1 MSRLNELR
9 LIARIAQM
17 YHVDR
22 QRQADIAK
30 HLRISQATVS
40 RMLKRAEEEGLVR
53 TTVVSP
59 PGTYAE
65 LESELRKEFGI
76 AEAIV
81 VECSEDR
88 DGAIMVRI
96 GEAAAHFFE
105 ATLQPG
111 EIIGV
116 SSWSETILKMVEN
129 IHPMKADKAKLVVQ
143 TLGGMGDPTVQT
155 HANHLTT
162 RLAKLTG
169 GEARL
174 LSTPGV
180 AQSREAKLV
189 LLGDTYV
196 RETME
201 LFSKITLAI
210 VGIGAVEPSSMLARS
225 GNVFTS
231 RELADVKDAGGVGD
245 ISLRF
250 FDTEGQTVKTPM
262 DERVIGMTLDELS
275 EIDRVIAL
283 AGGQS
288 KSSAIRAALRS
299 GVIDVLVTDKFT
311 AARLIGSQTHIA
323 NKEQNSCHDFQTKP
337 LSSPAAT
344 KV

>member
-9 LIARIAQM
+9 MIARVAQM
-17 YHVDR
+17 YHVEN

-40 RMLKRAEEEGLVR
+40 RMLKRAQDEEIVR
-53 TTVVSP
+53 TTVVAPS
-59 PGTYAE
+59 GTYAD
-65 LESELRKEFGI
+65 LEAALRRKYGLG
-76 AEAIV
+76 EAIV

-88 DGAIMVRI
+88 DGAIMARI
-96 GEAAAHFFE
+96 GEAAAHFVE
-105 ATLQPG
+105 ATLQPN

-129 IHPMKADKAKLVVQ
+129 IHPMKSGKAKYIVQ
-143 TLGGMGDPTVQT
+143 TLGGMGDPTVQI
-155 HANHLTT
+155 HANQLTT

-169 GEARL
+169 AEAHL
-174 LSTPGV
+174 LSAPGV

-201 LFSKITLAI
+201 LFEKVTLSI
-210 VGIGAVEPSSMLARS
+210 VGIGAVEPSGMLARS
-225 GNVFTS
+225 GNVFAP
-231 RELADVKDAGGVGD
+231 RELAAVKDAGGVGD

-250 FDTEGQTVKTPM
+250 FDSDGHPVKTPL

-275 EIDRVIAL
+275 NTDRVIAL

-288 KSSAIRAALRS
+288 KTGAIHGALKA
-299 GVIDVLVTDKFT
+299 GVIDLLVTDKFT
-311 AARLIGSQTHIA
+311 AGRLVSDAFGQ
-323 NKEQNSCHDFQTKP
+323 EGGD
-337 LSSPAAT
+337 
-344 KV
+344 